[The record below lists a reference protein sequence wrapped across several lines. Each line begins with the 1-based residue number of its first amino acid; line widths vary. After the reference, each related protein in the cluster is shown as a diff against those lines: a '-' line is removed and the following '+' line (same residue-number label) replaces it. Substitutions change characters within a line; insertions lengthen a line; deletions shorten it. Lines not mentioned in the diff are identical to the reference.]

1 MRIIVALI
9 IVSVLLVGIGVAAY
23 WGADRLLASAYAA
36 RPSPVAPDPDLGEL
50 PTGEGGP
57 PLADRLVVILV
68 DGLRGDALAAMPY
81 SDELWARGVSAVLRL
96 SPPVYADASWRTLLT
111 GASAELLGLPLLPDA
126 RVVGP
131 SLAAGSLL
139 SVNIAAGRGCALAL
153 HASWQRLTPDE
164 WCSARLFVPG
174 DDAVADQQVADGAR
188 DMERGQPPLLVVHFS
203 HLGVVGQQYGVR
215 DARYRQAA
223 QAVDGMI
230 RQVAAPALED
240 GAAVAILS
248 THGLSVSGSVIGA
261 DPAIVEVPFFL
272 VGPGIIPGGYDAL
285 AARDVAPT
293 LAALVGL
300 PAPPLS
306 EGQVRY
312 DLLLGDG
319 PWQTGRHLRMGA
331 QRLALARRY
340 LAHWG
345 ASDADLAS
353 LTDDLAAAQ
362 QAFEA
367 GDVETAWRTANMVMQ
382 AADGAMRV
390 ERAAQLRQARL
401 PRLALALVGWLLIG
415 LFWAVAWGRR
425 TLVVGAAALGGA
437 LIGQALYWVRGGRY
451 SLASAQQI
459 DDFQV
464 AAMGLAAVAIVGAV
478 LALLGWRLW
487 RGADADY
494 PLASDVLGAAWALA
508 WIWAAP
514 AAIGYWRQGVSAS
527 PHMPEVTML
536 FWQLWGLIHLW
547 AIALFATPTAWL
559 AAGLGWLAG
568 RWMGARSVEAQN
580 EPGG

>member
-1 MRIIVALI
+1 MRIVAALVV
-9 IVSVLLVGIGVAAY
+9 VSILLVGIGVAAY
-23 WGADRLLASAYAA
+23 LGADRLLASTYAA
-36 RPSPVAPDPDLGEL
+36 RPSPVASDSGFGEL
-50 PTGEGGP
+50 PVGEGGP

-81 SDELWARGVSAVLRL
+81 SDELWARGVSAVLHL

-111 GASAELLGLPLLPDA
+111 GASAELLGLPLLPDV
-126 RVVGP
+126 RMVGP

-153 HASWQRLTPDE
+153 HTSWQRLMPDE

-188 DMERGQPPLLVVHFS
+188 DMERGQPPLLLVHFS
-203 HLGVVGQQYGVR
+203 HVGVVGQRYGGR

-230 RQVAAPALED
+230 RQIAAPALEN

-248 THGLSVSGSVIGA
+248 TYGLSASGSVMGA
-261 DPAIVEVPFFL
+261 DAAIVEVPFFL

-285 AARDVAPT
+285 AARDVAAT
-293 LAALVGL
+293 LAALIGL

-340 LAHWG
+340 LAYWG

-353 LTDDLAAAQ
+353 LTDELAAAQ

-367 GDVETAWRTANMVMQ
+367 GDVETAWRAANTVMQ

-390 ERAAQLRQARL
+390 ERAAQLQRARR
-401 PRLALALVGWLLIG
+401 PRLALALVSWLLIG
-415 LFWAVAWGRR
+415 LFWVIAWGRR
-425 TLVVGAAALGGA
+425 TLVVGAAALGGVV
-437 LIGQALYWVRGGRY
+437 IGQALYWIGGGRY

-459 DDFQV
+459 DDFQI
-464 AAMGLAAVAIVGAV
+464 AAMGLAAVAIAGAV
-478 LALLGWRLW
+478 LALLGWRLR
-487 RGADADY
+487 RGDDAEY

-508 WIWAAP
+508 WVWTLP
-514 AAIGYWRQGVSAS
+514 AAIGYWRQGVSAAQ
-527 PHMPEVTML
+527 HMPEVSML

-559 AAGLGWLAG
+559 AAGLGWLAS
-568 RWMGARSVEAQN
+568 RWISVRSDEAQD
-580 EPGG
+580 ESGR